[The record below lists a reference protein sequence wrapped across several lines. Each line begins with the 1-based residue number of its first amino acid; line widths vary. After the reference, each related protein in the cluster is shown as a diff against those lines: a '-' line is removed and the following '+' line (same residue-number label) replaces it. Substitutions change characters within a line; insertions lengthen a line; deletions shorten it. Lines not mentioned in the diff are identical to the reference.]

1 MPWLTRPTDL
11 YCSVGADH
19 VADVEPSLSLWV
31 VARGR
36 AAAGAAAAAAVA
48 AVAG

>member
-11 YCSVGADH
+11 YCSVGPDH